1 MNNHDPSMDPV
12 IRDAALSIRTSVR
25 DSNSSL
31 SSIDIK
37 QRDSE
42 MTLPSPTASAHDT
55 PPAQSPAPTIKLLF
69 SFLTPRRKLVLLAP
83 AIASSIAAGGLA
95 PFMTYV
101 IGQSFNAFAAFP
113 LTPNPPQ
120 SAKDALLHGVGLAA
134 LELVALGLGALL
146 MSSVTSSLWIWT
158 GEYNIIELRKK
169 VYQAVVH
176 KEMDWFDRRMGS
188 EDPTNLQDASG
199 EGAPIGAGGLM
210 AKFARETD
218 EVRTASSLAAG
229 QLIQYLTT
237 TFTALVLAL
246 TWSPL
251 LTLII
256 LSALPFLI
264 LIQGFSQGFASPRLA
279 QERTLTARAASLV
292 SRVVSNIGA
301 VKAANAASY
310 EHSLLARVG
319 IAVNS
324 LPAIWAMTAGT
335 SQFVTMAMFVQGFWF
350 GAYLV
355 REGKNQPGDVMSVF
369 WACLIATSN
378 LQMAVP
384 LMVVLA
390 KGKAAAAE
398 LAGIISATTS
408 SAPAPITTRR
418 RKTQNLR
425 RIMPRTFTGDFTLTN
440 LTFSYPTRSTVP
452 VLRDIDIYLPSRET
466 TFIVGP
472 SGCGKS
478 TLGSVLLGY
487 YTPDLGK
494 GEVLL
499 DEQDVRYL
507 DSVWLRRHV
516 AGVTQGSA
524 GVGAQAFRGSIHWN
538 VALGA
543 VGSGRRAE
551 DVTRAEVEEACRVAM
566 LEGWVLGLEAG
577 YETVLAGSGDNTQE
591 EGGVVLSGGMRQ
603 RLALARARIRDPD
616 VLILDE
622 STSALDPTTRL
633 LTTAAIRAWRTRAQ
647 KTTIIITH
655 DLTSVN
661 ADDFV
666 YVMREGRVVQQGFRG
681 DLERA
686 GGEWGRMVRDSGCP
700 DSNNDG
706 DSATDSDELPPIYE
720 EVAEILASQEEGV
733 RETQERNDR
742 HFSVAPTL
750 GGVRPVT
757 MALGGWMFDVVAELT
772 KTANSH
778 SRDELPALPTA
789 APTTT
794 NKTAE
799 FEGGAAGRPRRPS
812 SMSIMIPSP
821 TLPARVYD
829 GRRLSL
835 QFTPVTPS
843 FTSPFAS
850 ATSTQPMIEDDEE
863 FDKEKTNLQ
872 RSAEQAAGRREKRAR
887 KAHDIVQVVPASKAP
902 KPTSKGKVV
911 EVPDAAESHLPT
923 PGLIATLRLI
933 YPTIPAKPLLF
944 LGLFACLLS
953 GAMTPI
959 FSFLLSRLMF
969 EVSADPADASI
980 INSYGGLVLGIAA
993 IDGFLLG
1000 SKYFLMETSAIR
1012 WVTRLRNNAY
1022 SRVLSQDKSWFD
1034 SPSHSAAALA
1044 QVLVKDADDART
1056 LVAIVMGQFVVVV
1069 AMMGLG
1075 LIWAMVWGWQLTLV
1089 GVAIGPVFVA
1099 VMGIQAGLVAKCE
1112 VRNKRAREEV
1122 ARVYYESILNVRS
1135 IRAMSLEPVLQSQ
1148 FDKAASLCL
1157 STGIRGAF
1165 VEGCTY
1171 GVASALIY
1179 LAEALLFYVGAAL
1192 IAKGT
1197 YTYLQMVQVLNLV
1210 VFTVTIGSQL
1220 MAFTQKIAKTVQA
1233 TTDLFEL
1240 VKLST
1245 GGTSE
1250 AQGILR
1256 PPIEGDLV
1264 LKNVCFAYPTNPD
1277 TPVLTNLSIKVA
1289 EGECVALVGASGCG
1303 KSTVAALLQRLYEPT
1318 SGRISVGL
1326 NELRSTDVHHLR
1338 EHVAVVSQSPNLFDG
1353 TIRENITYGR
1363 VGIMDHD
1370 DVVRA
1375 ARAANVHD
1383 FVASLPQGY
1392 DTPVGENAALISGGQ
1407 AQRLQIARALA
1418 RPSKILILD
1427 ECTSALDGA
1436 NQSAVM
1442 ETIKGAKVGRTTVM
1456 VTHKVPVMKMCDRI
1470 LVIDGG
1476 EVAEQ
1481 GTYEELVERKGLFA
1495 KLASGGEW
1503 VGE

>member
-1 MNNHDPSMDPV
+1 MHPV
-12 IRDAALSIRTSVR
+12 TRDIEPSIRTSLR

-31 SSIDIK
+31 SSIDHK
-37 QRDSE
+37 QDESQ
-42 MTLPSPTASAHDT
+42 MTVPSPTASAHDI
-55 PPAQSPAPTIKLLF
+55 PPAPSPPPTIKLLF

-83 AIASSIAAGGLA
+83 AIASSIAAGGVA

-120 SAKDALLHGVGLAA
+120 SAKDALLHGVGRAA
-134 LELVALGLGALL
+134 LQLVALGVGALL

-158 GEYNIIELRKK
+158 GEYNVVELRKQ

-176 KEMDWFDRRMGS
+176 KEMEWFDRRMGS
-188 EDPTNLQDASG
+188 EDPTNVQDTSG

-218 EVRTASSLAAG
+218 EVRAASSLAAG

-237 TFTALVLAL
+237 TLTALVLAFV
-246 TWSPL
+246 WSPL
-251 LTLII
+251 LTLVI
-256 LSALPFLI
+256 LSAVPFLI
-264 LIQGFSQGFASPRLA
+264 IIQGFSQGFASPRIA
-279 QERTLTARAASLV
+279 QERNLTARAASLI

-310 EHSLLARVG
+310 EHSLLARVD

-324 LPAIWAMTAGT
+324 LPAIWGVTSGT
-335 SQFVTMAMFVQGFWF
+335 SQFVTMAMFVQGFWY
-350 GAYLV
+350 GAHLV
-355 REGKNQPGDVMSVF
+355 RQGQIQTGDVMSVF

-384 LMVVLA
+384 LIVVLA

-398 LAGIISATTS
+398 LAGVVSSNSSPVRTTK
-408 SAPAPITTRR
+408 R
-418 RKTQNLR
+418 RKTQDIR
-425 RIMPRTFTGDFTLTN
+425 RITPRTFTGDFALTN
-440 LTFSYPTRSTVP
+440 LTFSYPSRPTVP
-452 VLRDIDIYLPSRET
+452 VLREVDLYLPARET

-478 TLGSVLLGY
+478 TLGSILLGY
-487 YTPDLGK
+487 YTPELGK

-507 DSVWLRRHV
+507 DSRWLRRHV

-524 GVGAQAFRGSIHWN
+524 GVGAQVFRGSIHWN

-551 DVTRAEVEEACRVAM
+551 DVTREEVEEACRVAM
-566 LEGWVLGLEAG
+566 LEGWVWGLEAT
-577 YETVLAGSGDNTQE
+577 YDTVLSGSGENGKE

-603 RLALARARIRDPD
+603 RLALARARIRNPD

-633 LTTAAIRAWRTRAQ
+633 LTTAAIRAMA
-647 KTTIIITH
+647 I
-655 DLTSVN
+655 N
-661 ADDFV
+661 GDDFV
-666 YVMREGRVVQQGFRG
+666 YVMREGRVVEQGFRA
-681 DLERA
+681 DLEKA
-686 GGEWGRMVRDSGCP
+686 GGEWGRMIREGGGAS
-700 DSNNDG
+700 
-706 DSATDSDELPPIYE
+706 SDDDEHPPLYE
-720 EVAEILASQEEGV
+720 EVADILASQEEEA
-733 RETQERNDR
+733 RESQERNDR
-742 HFSVAPTL
+742 HFSVAPNL
-750 GGVRPVT
+750 GSVRPVT

-772 KTANSH
+772 KTANDN
-778 SRDELPALPTA
+778 SRDELLASPTSTPPIVA
-789 APTTT
+789 

-799 FEGGAAGRPRRPS
+799 IEGGAAGRRRRPS
-812 SMSIMIPSP
+812 SMSIVIPPSP
-821 TLPARVYD
+821 AFPPRAYD

-835 QFTPVTPS
+835 QFTPVSPS
-843 FTSPFAS
+843 FGSPFPT
-850 ATSTQPMIEDDEE
+850 ATSTQPMIEDDNDFEG
-863 FDKEKTNLQ
+863 DKSNLQ
-872 RSAEQAAGRREKRAR
+872 RSGEQAAGKRAKRAR
-887 KAHDIVQVVPASKAP
+887 KAHQSTSSNTK
-902 KPTSKGKVV
+902 SKGKAV
-911 EVPDAAESHLPT
+911 ETPDATDLHPPT
-923 PGLIATLRLI
+923 PGLFATLRLI
-933 YPTIPAKPLLF
+933 YPTIPSKHLLF
-944 LGLFACLLS
+944 LGLFASLLS
-953 GAMTPI
+953 AA
-959 FSFLLSRLMF
+959 
-969 EVSADPADASI
+969 VD
-980 INSYGGLVLGIAA
+980 GL
-993 IDGFLLG
+993 LLG

-1012 WVTRLRNNAY
+1012 WATKLRDSAY

-1034 SPSHSAAALA
+1034 SSSHSPAALA

-1056 LVAIVMGQFVVVV
+1056 LVAVVMSQFVVVL

-1122 ARVYYESILNVRS
+1122 ARVYYESILNVRG

-1157 STGIRGAF
+1157 SSGIRGAF

-1179 LAEALLFYVGAAL
+1179 LAEALLFYVGAVL
-1192 IAKGT
+1192 IARGT
-1197 YTYLQMVQVLNLV
+1197 YSYLQMVQVLNLV

-1220 MAFTQKIAKTVQA
+1220 MAFTQKIAKSVQA
-1233 TTDLFEL
+1233 TTDLFKL
-1240 VKLST
+1240 VT
-1245 GGTSE
+1245 
-1250 AQGILR
+1250 LR
-1256 PPIEGDLV
+1256 
-1264 LKNVCFAYPTNPD
+1264 
-1277 TPVLTNLSIKVA
+1277 
-1289 EGECVALVGASGCG
+1289 ASGCG

-1318 SGRISVGL
+1318 SGTISVGL

-1338 EHVAVVSQSPNLFDG
+1338 DHIAVVSQNPNLFDG
-1353 TIRENITYGR
+1353 SIRENIAYGR
-1363 VGIMDHD
+1363 SQAMNDD

-1383 FVASLPQGY
+1383 FVVSLPQGY
-1392 DTPVGENAALISGGQ
+1392 DTP

-1427 ECTSALDGA
+1427 ECTSALDGV

-1442 ETIKGAKVGRTTVM
+1442 ETIRDIKVGRTTVM
-1456 VTHKVPVMKMCDRI
+1456 VTHKLPVMKMCDRI